1 MVDRFIKIENLGRA
15 GPLARTYHFHL
26 HTSHYFLLFLS
37 RWTKNTPFWLWIF
50 ISHSE
55 YGRGRDV
62 TFTWLSDSLHKQQ
75 GTSRS
80 KDSIMGWCMWWF
92 DLCGL
97 DLRSVTR
104 TGPRSSSGSPTK
116 ILNLRSIHKGDVLF
130 VRRERK
136 EKILACMKMKKVSPG
151 SMDQI
156 VPGRVG
162 NVTELRP
169 VLILRLVLIFNA
181 IQNLCSVLRH
191 WETEIQGFS
200 VLFYQKV
207 GTEALTSAFPTLV
220 LPEHV
225 GFSFLLTEV
234 IQFNPCTGFN
244 QLMVHFEN
252 SEQVWVLV
260 G

>member
-116 ILNLRSIHKGDVLF
+116 ILNLRSIRCTF
-130 VRRERK
+130 CSSREKRENPGLYED
-136 EKILACMKMKKVSPG
+136 EKSKSGVHGPRSPRQSWKCDWITVSA
-151 SMDQI
+151 SANFQCD
-156 VPGRVG
+156 
-162 NVTELRP
+162 
-169 VLILRLVLIFNA
+169 
-181 IQNLCSVLRH
+181 
-191 WETEIQGFS
+191 QGFS
-200 VLFYQKV
+200 MRFRDFQCFFYRKNRHWSTDQC
-207 GTEALTSAFPTLV
+207 LPTLV
-220 LPEHV
+220 LPVHV
-225 GFSFLLTEV
+225 GFSFLLTDV

-252 SEQVWVLV
+252 SEQVWVL
-260 G
+260 GG